1 MGIKDLFFKITARDQ
16 TGNAFSSV
24 NRRLRET
31 DGLGATVG
39 QRIDRAGQKM
49 VRFGAAGSL
58 ASGAV
63 VLAFRD
69 VLGLYDEQER
79 AEAKVAQAVR
89 ATGGAAGFTAD
100 QLYNQAS
107 ALQKLTRFGDE
118 AILNGVTAQLLTF
131 KEITGDVFE
140 GAQTAAL
147 DLATVLDGDL
157 QSASIMLGKALNDP
171 VKGLSAMSRA
181 GITFSDAQ
189 AEVIKNLAKT
199 GDIAGAQR
207 LILEEIASAYG
218 GQAKAARE
226 AGLGILDAWR
236 NTWGDVKEVVGGVI
250 IEILP
255 PIIEMLESVTGW
267 FQSLTPEGQKTVV
280 MLGLLAV
287 AIPPVTAA
295 IGFMAIAVN
304 ALMGPLG
311 LAVLAIAGL
320 TAAAALL
327 WPEKDRV
334 TQSLDLVTAALGDE
348 MTQSA
353 SLQQILTGDISMS
366 KSAAQQKLAE
376 AKARLANVQA
386 IYEEKR
392 ALDLEA
398 AGRVGVG
405 AMSVPDIYV
414 GDIDAATRS
423 GRAVDAYGNPTP
435 DGSDF
440 FDPRAQADFEGR
452 VTANGVSDPI
462 FSDEQAADI
471 AQITEN
477 ITMLEAAIESAEG
490 GVVTF
495 GDGLAVPIET
505 AERLKTAIS
514 GTGGSG
520 SATGS
525 GGGVTG
531 ALKEMDAAAEEAGNS
546 PGWDAIKSNMK
557 ALLFE
562 GQSLSDT
569 FTNVFST
576 IADRVFDLAFS
587 PVWDKLFDNLEQYFD
602 LSAGIGGG
610 GGAGGGGGLLGG
622 LLGGMGNW
630 VGNILGLDTG
640 GDVSISGKAGID
652 RNMTVLRTSDAET
665 VSVRRP
671 GDGGGRAVNVY
682 IQTQDLASFK
692 GSQAQIAGQMRR
704 ALSAA
709 DRAA

>member
-39 QRIDRAGQKM
+39 QRMDRAGKSM
-49 VRFGAAGSL
+49 MRFGAAGSL

-69 VLGLYDEQER
+69 VLGLYDEQAR
-79 AEAKVAQAVR
+79 AEAKVAQAVK

-100 QLYNQAS
+100 QLFNQAS

-131 KEITGDVFE
+131 KEITGDVFT

-218 GQAKAARE
+218 GQAEAARN
-226 AGLGILDAWR
+226 AGLGIVDAWR
-236 NTWGDVKEVVGGVI
+236 NTWGDVKEVVGGVVL
-250 IEILP
+250 EMLP
-255 PIIEMLESVTGW
+255 PIIDALESITGW

-311 LAVLAIAGL
+311 IAVLAIAGL

-327 WPEKDRV
+327 WPEKDKV
-334 TQSLDLVTAALGDE
+334 TQSIDLVTAALGDE

-366 KSAAQQKLAE
+366 QAAAGQKLAE
-376 AKARLANVQA
+376 ARARLANVQA

-398 AGRVGVG
+398 AGRAGVG
-405 AMSVPDIYV
+405 TMSVPDIYV
-414 GDIDAATRS
+414 GEIDAATRRGES
-423 GRAVDAYGNPTP
+423 VDAYGKRTS

-440 FDPRAQADFEGR
+440 FDPRAQAASEGR
-452 VTANGVSDPI
+452 VTNSGVSDPI
-462 FSDEQAADI
+462 FSDEHAADL
-471 AQITEN
+471 AQITDN
-477 ITMLEAAIESAEG
+477 IKTLEAAIESAEG
-490 GVVTF
+490 GMVTF
-495 GDGLAVPIET
+495 GNGIAVPIET
-505 AERLKTAIS
+505 AERLKTSIA
-514 GTGGSG
+514 GGSG
-520 SATGS
+520 GAGS
-525 GGGVTG
+525 GGSSGGLTG
-531 ALKEMDAAAEEAGNS
+531 AIKELTGEVDEFGNAEGWQDAK
-546 PGWDAIKSNMK
+546 DNMK

-562 GQSLSDT
+562 GQSFEDT
-569 FTNVFST
+569 WKNIFSN
-576 IADRVFDLAFS
+576 AMDRVFDLAFA
-587 PVWDKLFDNLEQYFD
+587 PAWDQLWQNLEM
-602 LSAGIGGG
+602 SASGGG
-610 GGAGGGGGLLGG
+610 GGGKGGGGFLSGILGG
-622 LLGGMGNW
+622 AGDW
-630 VGNILGLDTG
+630 VGNILGLDSG

-671 GDGGGRAVNVY
+671 GDGGGRAVTVNVY
-682 IQTQDLASFK
+682 TQDIGSFK